1 MSPLKLSVAHTP
13 RESSGTPRLEFM
25 TSSRKRREKMWGRH
39 RVRDQGHEEEPAKTA
54 EKDLSVGGKI
64 EKKEMT

>member
-13 RESSGTPRLEFM
+13 RETSGTPCLEFM

-39 RVRDQGHEEEPAKTA
+39 RFRNQGHEEDPAKAA

-64 EKKEMT
+64 EKREMS